1 MFASLARAHSQMA
14 AILNHKLENVG
25 PTISNFTMRRKVAQ
39 TVTLLLFKA
48 QFHEAEFFDRNEI
61 FFCLTSTQME
71 LIFYLL
77 NLNNRNF
84 GSIEKFRLVE
94 NRL

>member
-1 MFASLARAHSQMA
+1 MA
-14 AILNHKLENVG
+14 EKIEHEEKRHL
-25 PTISNFTMRRKVAQ
+25 
-39 TVTLLLFKA
+39 KA
-48 QFHEAEFFDRNEI
+48 GFHEAEFFDRNEI

>member
-1 MFASLARAHSQMA
+1 VW
-14 AILNHKLENVG
+14 N
-25 PTISNFTMRRKVAQ
+25 SNAC
-39 TVTLLLFKA
+39 LKA

-61 FFCLTSTQME
+61 FCCLTSTRME

-94 NRL
+94 NRLKASKLKA